1 MAVWT
6 EYVVATFVY
15 NLQILPET
23 LICGLIILGILLAN
37 QPLVAVAMGLGIT
50 QLLTQG
56 MGTILQKMAPDS
68 ATGTTSLDSCS
79 TGFVGKS
86 WARLLSHD
94 PATVWHPNAPSI
106 YMVTIGFLTGWGA
119 ALQQLYKD
127 EIDAGIVKRPMLVAL
142 SIVGAVVLLLALTF
156 RIYSGCESYLSAG
169 TGTVLGLLFG
179 FLGCIS
185 LGYATNRRGTNIWG
199 IPLLR
204 KK

>member
-1 MAVWT
+1 
-6 EYVVATFVY
+6 
-15 NLQILPET
+15 
-23 LICGLIILGILLAN
+23 
-37 QPLVAVAMGLGIT
+37 
-50 QLLTQG
+50 
-56 MGTILQKMAPDS
+56 
-68 ATGTTSLDSCS
+68 
-79 TGFVGKS
+79 
-86 WARLLSHD
+86 
-94 PATVWHPNAPSI
+94 
-106 YMVTIGFLTGWGA
+106 MVTIGFLTGWGA

-142 SIVGAVVLLLALTF
+142 SIVGALFLLLALTF
-156 RIYSGCESYLSAG
+156 RIYSGCESYLSVG